1 MNRPLKMKPAKTLM
15 SGVRQQGVALISV
28 LLVVV
33 IATVLSV
40 SMIRH
45 QNLTIH
51 KARNVSDHS
60 QAKQYAIGG
69 EELARQILWQDT
81 YSSTVDHLQEDW
93 AAGDLVFDFEH
104 GEVAM
109 KIEDLQGRFNINSLM
124 MPGTAGRQ
132 AQARFV
138 QLLQH
143 VGLDTMFMDRA
154 IDWMDEDSAARPLGA
169 EDYAYLGLERHYRTA
184 NQLIVDTTELRLLL
198 DMDTESFDLLL
209 PFISAI
215 PDPSASL
222 NVNTAPPEVL
232 QTVSDRLSSDMSNDL
247 IVERDSQEGYQSV
260 TEFLQS
266 SYVAGLGIAATGL
279 GVQSMF
285 FEIRI
290 RARYFERNAYLTS
303 IVQRNDDGSMRVIYR
318 NFARK
323 VFPESVKEEEQS

>member
-1 MNRPLKMKPAKTLM
+1 ML
-15 SGVRQQGVALISV
+15 GVRQRGVALISV

-51 KARNVSDHS
+51 KARNVSNHS

-81 YSSTVDHLQEDW
+81 DSSPEVDHLQESW
-93 AAGDLVFDFEH
+93 AEGDLVFEFEN
-104 GEVAM
+104 GEVSVQ
-109 KIEDLQGRFNINSLM
+109 IEDLQGRFNINSLM
-124 MPGTAGRQ
+124 MLGNAGRQ
-132 AQARFV
+132 AQVRFV

-154 IDWMDEDSAARPLGA
+154 IDWMDGDIATRPLGA
-169 EDYAYLGLERHYRTA
+169 EDYAYLGLERPYRTA
-184 NQLIVDTTELRLLL
+184 SQLIVDTTELRLLL
-198 DMDTESFDLLL
+198 DMDAESFDLLL
-209 PFISAI
+209 PFISAL
-215 PDPSASL
+215 PYPSAPL

-232 QTVSDRLSSDMSNDL
+232 QTVSDRLSRDMSNDL
-247 IVERDSQEGYQSV
+247 IIERDNQDGYQSV

-279 GVQSMF
+279 GVQSKF

-303 IVQRNDDGSMRVIYR
+303 IVERNDDGSVRVIYR

-323 VFPESVKEEEQS
+323 VFPEFVKEEEQS

>member
-1 MNRPLKMKPAKTLM
+1 M
-15 SGVRQQGVALISV
+15 SDVRQQGVALLSV

-51 KARNVSDHS
+51 KARNVSDHG

-69 EELARQILWQDT
+69 EELARQILWLDT
-81 YSSTVDHLQEDW
+81 DSSPEVDHLQEDW
-93 AAGDLVFDFEH
+93 AAGDLVFEFEN

-124 MPGTAGRQ
+124 MSGNAGRQ
-132 AQARFV
+132 AQVRFV
-138 QLLQH
+138 QLLHH

-154 IDWMDEDSAARPLGA
+154 IDWMDGDIETRPLGA
-169 EDYAYLGLERHYRTA
+169 EDYAYLGLERPYRTA
-184 NQLIVDTTELRLLL
+184 SQLIVDTTELRLLL
-198 DMDTESFDLLL
+198 DMDAESFDLLL
-209 PFISAI
+209 PFISAL

-232 QTVSDRLSSDMSNDL
+232 QTVSDRLSSEMSNDL
-247 IVERDSQEGYQSV
+247 IIERDNQEGYQSV

-266 SYVAGLGIAATGL
+266 SYVAGLGIATTGL
-279 GVQSMF
+279 GVQSKF

-290 RARYFERNAYLTS
+290 RARYFERDAYLTS

-318 NFARK
+318 NFVRK

>member
-1 MNRPLKMKPAKTLM
+1 MLD
-15 SGVRQQGVALISV
+15 VRQQGVALISV

-60 QAKQYAIGG
+60 QAKHYAIGG

-81 YSSTVDHLQEDW
+81 DSSPEVDHLQEDW
-93 AAGDLVFDFEH
+93 AAGDLVFEFED
-104 GEVAM
+104 GEVAIR
-109 KIEDLQGRFNINSLM
+109 IEDLQGRFNINSLM
-124 MPGTAGRQ
+124 NPGNAGRQ

-154 IDWMDEDSAARPLGA
+154 IDWMDGDIAARPLGA
-169 EDYAYLGLERHYRTA
+169 EDYAYLDLERPYRTA
-184 NQLIVDTTELRLLL
+184 SQLMVDTTELRLLL
-198 DMDTESFDLLL
+198 DMDAESFELLL
-209 PFISAI
+209 PFISAL
-215 PDPSASL
+215 PDSSAAL

-232 QTVSDRLSSDMSNDL
+232 QAVSDRLSSDMSNDL
-247 IVERDSQEGYQSV
+247 ILERDSQKGYQSV

-266 SYVAGLGIAATGL
+266 SYVAGLGIAAAGL
-279 GVQSMF
+279 GVQSKF

-303 IVQRNDDGSMRVIYR
+303 IVQRNHDGSMRVIYR

-323 VFPESVKEEEQS
+323 VFPESVTEDEQS

>member
-1 MNRPLKMKPAKTLM
+1 ML
-15 SGVRQQGVALISV
+15 GVRQRGVALISV

-51 KARNVSDHS
+51 KARNVSNHS

-81 YSSTVDHLQEDW
+81 DSSPEVDHLQESW
-93 AAGDLVFDFEH
+93 AEGDLVFEFEN
-104 GEVAM
+104 GEVSVQ
-109 KIEDLQGRFNINSLM
+109 IEDLQGRFNINSLM
-124 MPGTAGRQ
+124 MLGNAGRQ
-132 AQARFV
+132 AQVRFV

-154 IDWMDEDSAARPLGA
+154 IDWMDGDIATRPLGA
-169 EDYAYLGLERHYRTA
+169 EDYAYLGLERPYRTA
-184 NQLIVDTTELRLLL
+184 SQLIVDTTELRLLL
-198 DMDTESFDLLL
+198 DMDAESFDLLL
-209 PFISAI
+209 PFISAL
-215 PDPSASL
+215 PYPSAPL

-232 QTVSDRLSSDMSNDL
+232 QTVSDRLSRDMSNDL
-247 IVERDSQEGYQSV
+247 IIERDNQEGYQSV

-279 GVQSMF
+279 GVQSKF

-303 IVQRNDDGSMRVIYR
+303 IVERNDDGSMRVIYR

>member
-1 MNRPLKMKPAKTLM
+1 MLD
-15 SGVRQQGVALISV
+15 VRQQGVALISV

-81 YSSTVDHLQEDW
+81 DSSPEVDHLQEDW
-93 AAGDLVFDFEH
+93 AAGDLVFEFEN

-109 KIEDLQGRFNINSLM
+109 QIEDLQGRFNINSLM
-124 MPGTAGRQ
+124 MSGNAGRQ
-132 AQARFV
+132 AQVRFV

-154 IDWMDEDSAARPLGA
+154 IDWMDGDIATRPLGA
-169 EDYAYLGLERHYRTA
+169 EDYAYLGLERPYRTA
-184 NQLIVDTTELRLLL
+184 SQLIVDTTELRLLL
-198 DMDTESFDLLL
+198 DMDAESFDLLL
-209 PFISAI
+209 PFISAL

-247 IVERDSQEGYQSV
+247 IIERDNQEGYQSV

-279 GVQSMF
+279 GVQSKF

-290 RARYFERNAYLTS
+290 RARYFERDAYLTS